1 MIKLTRF
8 ASSVLAVGIV
18 IQCSSM
24 AVAEE
29 PVTGGSLARRAVMTG
44 EPAKGELSGQ
54 AVEYLHQ
61 LFKTK
66 AKVFGEAEVVQVI
79 DDNCARIKLR
89 ITMPDVHV
97 QFANPSNPAEVKT
110 GPFES
115 ITVAKFCDEYI
126 R

>member
-1 MIKLTRF
+1 MRHIDKLRF
-8 ASSVLAVGIV
+8 SCVLCVLITHGAFT
-18 IQCSSM
+18 
-24 AVAEE
+24 AAAE
-29 PVTGGSLARRAVMTG
+29 PVTGGTLARSAVMTG

-61 LFKTK
+61 IYKTD
-66 AKVFGEAEVVQVI
+66 AKVYGEAEVVEVL

-89 ITMPDVHV
+89 ITMPDLQV
-97 QFANPSNPAEVKT
+97 QHPNPKKPSEIIS

-126 R
+126 K